1 MHKPGLDKYAIW
13 AVRLIK
19 SGLRIIIT
27 EPEYWFQSLVMAV
40 LSLMFLP
47 FCWWILPMFISHKRL
62 IIVREIF
69 GLSLRLKWVFLL
81 EIPLVMTVFSGF
93 VMLYGYLWKDELEA
107 ELNGIQIVTG
117 QPVGY
122 SWLWWGILG
131 TVYLITVVNAL
142 IFYISIKIPGLKDY
156 VAVKVSARQLCKD
169 YMQVVLTVFGLAALI
184 VVYNAHLPQIMSFL
198 QKFITAH
205 ITDVSGSG
213 IFRRDDVFLIV
224 GGVYYTG
231 VAVYTLRVLS
241 RYLFLRL
248 LKNLQNRVI
257 KLT

>member
-1 MHKPGLDKYAIW
+1 
-13 AVRLIK
+13 
-19 SGLRIIIT
+19 
-27 EPEYWFQSLVMAV
+27 
-40 LSLMFLP
+40 
-47 FCWWILPMFISHKRL
+47 MFISHKRL

-205 ITDVSGSG
+205 ITDVSGNG